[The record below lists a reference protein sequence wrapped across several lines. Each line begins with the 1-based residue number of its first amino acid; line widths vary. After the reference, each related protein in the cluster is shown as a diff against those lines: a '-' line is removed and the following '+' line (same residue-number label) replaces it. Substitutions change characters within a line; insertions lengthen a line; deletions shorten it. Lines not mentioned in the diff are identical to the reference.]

1 MQNEVQFDK
10 REWESYKRGQYDYV
24 TYSLMLMLFTLHY
37 IHKTAIASFNVIEL
51 QQLSCCTLNWVIE
64 VMEKAKK
71 KKLYTTNGWR
81 LIFEIAS
88 ILLIDKYCDI
98 YTIWGSAVFLYE
110 NVHFYVCCVQKKRVE
125 VKGRKKKLNLCSC
138 LLKH

>member
-1 MQNEVQFDK
+1 MKFNSI
-10 REWESYKRGQYDYV
+10 REWDSHKRGQYDYV

-51 QQLSCCTLNWVIE
+51 QQLLYTELSYWGYG
-64 VMEKAKK
+64 KRKK
-71 KKLYTTNGWR
+71 KIIFENGWR

-110 NVHFYVCCVQKKRVE
+110 NVFLCMLWKKE
-125 VKGRKKKLNLCSC
+125 GWSQGKAKKKKLNLCSC